1 MSETT
6 DAVREAMLRNKQLA
20 ARHLVRKQD
29 LEAELAKLRAQRD
42 GIDASLAAD
51 PAVVELDARIA
62 DRTTQLQAA
71 TYDYQQAMNELG
83 ELDRLGT
90 KALGLD
96 ARTIAASGSDPLIRS
111 NEQIALD
118 NVRERG
124 ADLDANDKLAQEL
137 GELDGSAPPK
147 LAPVAAKPTRE
158 QADADAAAAFA
169 ALRAKRQPPASEPA
183 PSGDDEPKPP
193 PPKKTL

>member
-1 MSETT
+1 MSDTT
-6 DAVREAMLRNKQLA
+6 DAVREAMMRNKQLA
-20 ARHLVRKQD
+20 ARHLVRKQE
-29 LEAELAKLRAQRD
+29 LEAELAKLRSQRE

-71 TYDYQQAMNELG
+71 TYDYQQALDELG

-90 KALGLD
+90 KALGLE
-96 ARTIAASGSDPLIRS
+96 ARTIAASGRDPLIRS

-124 ADLDANDKLAQEL
+124 ADLDAHDKLAQEL

-147 LAPVAAKPTRE
+147 VAPAAKPTRE
-158 QADADAAAAFA
+158 QADANAAAEFA
-169 ALRAKRQPPASEPA
+169 ALRAKRQAPASEPA
-183 PSGDDEPKPP
+183 PSGDDDPKPP
-193 PPKKTL
+193 PAKKTL